1 MTNYLFAYR
10 GGSMPADEAERAAV
24 MERWG
29 RWFGE
34 LGDAVVDGGN
44 PFGASASVAADGS
57 VGGNGASGLG
67 GYSIV
72 RAASLDAAAQLAQ
85 GCPLRAAGGAIDVYE
100 TIEM

>member
-1 MTNYLFAYR
+1 MTNYVFAYR

-24 MERWG
+24 MESWG
-29 RWFGE
+29 RWFGQ

-44 PFGASASVAADGS
+44 PFGASTSVAADGS
-57 VGGNGASGLG
+57 VGGNGGSGLG

-72 RAASLDAAAQLAQ
+72 RAASLEAAAQLAQ
-85 GCPLRAAGGAIDVYE
+85 GCPLRAAGGSIDVYE

>member
-24 MERWG
+24 MESWG
-29 RWFGE
+29 RWFGQ

-44 PFGASASVAADGS
+44 PFGASASVAADGR
-57 VGGNGASGLG
+57 VGENGTTGLG

-72 RAASLDAAAQLAQ
+72 KAASLEAATELAQ
-85 GCPLRAAGGAIDVYE
+85 GCPLRAAGGSIDVYE
-100 TIEM
+100 TLEM